1 MANARANKKAAAKAA
16 VVEKKVVAVKEAPK
30 AEAPKA
36 EATKAEAPK
45 AETKKV
51 EPTKTTETPKTET
64 KKAAAP
70 KKAVVTKVKA
80 AVQFG
85 GKDVD
90 VDALVK
96 QAKKAYKDIHKDVS
110 IKSMDVYINAD
121 DSAAYFVVNGEEA
134 PEIKI
139 NL

>member
-36 EATKAEAPK
+36 E
-45 AETKKV
+45 TKKV
-51 EPTKTTETPKTET
+51 EPTKTTETTETPKTET

-90 VDALVK
+90 IDALVK

>member
-1 MANARANKKAAAKAA
+1 MNTMANARANKKAAAKAA
-16 VVEKKVVAVKEAPK
+16 VVEKKVVAVK
-30 AEAPKA
+30 EAPKA

-90 VDALVK
+90 IDALVK

>member
-1 MANARANKKAAAKAA
+1 MNTMANARANKKAAAKAA

-36 EATKAEAPK
+36 EAPK
-45 AETKKV
+45 A
-51 EPTKTTETPKTET
+51 ET

-90 VDALVK
+90 IDALVK

-110 IKSMDVYINAD
+110 IKSMDIYINAD

-139 NL
+139 SL

>member
-1 MANARANKKAAAKAA
+1 MNTMANARANKKAAAKAA

-36 EATKAEAPK
+36 E
-45 AETKKV
+45 
-51 EPTKTTETPKTET
+51 T

-90 VDALVK
+90 IDALVK

-110 IKSMDVYINAD
+110 IKSMDIYINAD

-139 NL
+139 SL

>member
-36 EATKAEAPK
+36 E
-45 AETKKV
+45 
-51 EPTKTTETPKTET
+51 T

-90 VDALVK
+90 IDALVK

-110 IKSMDVYINAD
+110 IKSMDIYINAD

-139 NL
+139 SL

>member
-30 AEAPKA
+30 AEA
-36 EATKAEAPK
+36 TKAEAPK

-51 EPTKTTETPKTET
+51 EPPKTET

>member
-30 AEAPKA
+30 AE
-36 EATKAEAPK
+36 
-45 AETKKV
+45 TKKV

-64 KKAAAP
+64 KEAAAP

>member
-36 EATKAEAPK
+36 E
-45 AETKKV
+45 TKKV
-51 EPTKTTETPKTET
+51 EPPKTET

-96 QAKKAYKDIHKDVS
+96 QANNAYKVIHKDVS
-110 IKSMDVYINAD
+110 IKSLDVYINAD
-121 DSAAYFVVNGEEA
+121 DSADYFVVNGEEA

>member
-1 MANARANKKAAAKAA
+1 MNTMANARANKKAAAKAA

-36 EATKAEAPK
+36 E
-45 AETKKV
+45 TKKV
-51 EPTKTTETPKTET
+51 EPPKTET

-90 VDALVK
+90 IDALVK

>member
-16 VVEKKVVAVKEAPK
+16 VVEKKVVAVKEAT
-30 AEAPKA
+30 KA

-64 KKAAAP
+64 KKVAAP

>member
-36 EATKAEAPK
+36 EAPK

-51 EPTKTTETPKTET
+51 EPTKTTETTETPKTET

>member
-16 VVEKKVVAVKEAPK
+16 VVEKKVVAVK
-30 AEAPKA
+30 EAPKA

-85 GKDVD
+85 GTDVD

>member
-1 MANARANKKAAAKAA
+1 MANARANKKAAARAA

-36 EATKAEAPK
+36 E
-45 AETKKV
+45 TKKV
-51 EPTKTTETPKTET
+51 EPPKTET

>member
-1 MANARANKKAAAKAA
+1 MNTMANARANKKAAAKAA

-36 EATKAEAPK
+36 EAPK
-45 AETKKV
+45 VETKKV

-90 VDALVK
+90 IDALVK

>member
-30 AEAPKA
+30 AEATKA
-36 EATKAEAPK
+36 EATK

>member
-1 MANARANKKAAAKAA
+1 MNTMANARANKKAAAKAA

-36 EATKAEAPK
+36 E
-45 AETKKV
+45 TKKV
-51 EPTKTTETPKTET
+51 EPPKTET

>member
-16 VVEKKVVAVKEAPK
+16 VVEKKVVAVK
-30 AEAPKA
+30 EAPKA

-121 DSAAYFVVNGEEA
+121 DSAAYFVVNGEES

>member
-16 VVEKKVVAVKEAPK
+16 VVEKKVVAVK
-30 AEAPKA
+30 EAPKA

-90 VDALVK
+90 IDALVK

>member
-16 VVEKKVVAVKEAPK
+16 VVEKKVVAVK
-30 AEAPKA
+30 EAPKA

-90 VDALVK
+90 IDALVK

-139 NL
+139 TL

>member
-36 EATKAEAPK
+36 E
-45 AETKKV
+45 TKKV
-51 EPTKTTETPKTET
+51 EPPKTET

-85 GKDVD
+85 GKDVH

>member
-16 VVEKKVVAVKEAPK
+16 VVEKKVVAVK
-30 AEAPKA
+30 EAPKA

-134 PEIKI
+134 PKIKI

>member
-1 MANARANKKAAAKAA
+1 MNTMANARANKKAAAKAA
-16 VVEKKVVAVKEAPK
+16 VVEKKVVAVK
-30 AEAPKA
+30 EAPKA

>member
-30 AEAPKA
+30 AE
-36 EATKAEAPK
+36 
-45 AETKKV
+45 
-51 EPTKTTETPKTET
+51 T

-90 VDALVK
+90 IDALVK

-110 IKSMDVYINAD
+110 IKSMDIYINAD

-139 NL
+139 SL

>member
-36 EATKAEAPK
+36 EAPK
-45 AETKKV
+45 A
-51 EPTKTTETPKTET
+51 ET

-90 VDALVK
+90 IDALVK

-110 IKSMDVYINAD
+110 IKSMDIYINAD

-139 NL
+139 SL

>member
-1 MANARANKKAAAKAA
+1 MNTMANARANKKAAAKAA
-16 VVEKKVVAVKEAPK
+16 VVEKKVVAVK
-30 AEAPKA
+30 EAPKA

-90 VDALVK
+90 IDALVK

-139 NL
+139 TL

>member
-16 VVEKKVVAVKEAPK
+16 VVEKKVVAVKEAT
-30 AEAPKA
+30 KA

>member
-36 EATKAEAPK
+36 
-45 AETKKV
+45 
-51 EPTKTTETPKTET
+51 ET

>member
-30 AEAPKA
+30 AEA
-36 EATKAEAPK
+36 TKAEAPK

-51 EPTKTTETPKTET
+51 EPTKATETPKTET

>member
-30 AEAPKA
+30 AEAP
-36 EATKAEAPK
+36 KAEAPK

>member
-16 VVEKKVVAVKEAPK
+16 VVEKKVVAVKEAP
-30 AEAPKA
+30 
-36 EATKAEAPK
+36 KAEAPK

-85 GKDVD
+85 
-90 VDALVK
+90 DALVK

>member
-16 VVEKKVVAVKEAPK
+16 VVEKKVVAVK
-30 AEAPKA
+30 EAPKA

>member
-1 MANARANKKAAAKAA
+1 MNTMANARANKKAAAKAA

-36 EATKAEAPK
+36 E
-45 AETKKV
+45 
-51 EPTKTTETPKTET
+51 TPKTET

-90 VDALVK
+90 IDALVK

>member
-1 MANARANKKAAAKAA
+1 MNTMANARANKKAAAKAA
-16 VVEKKVVAVKEAPK
+16 VVEKKVVAVKEAP
-30 AEAPKA
+30 
-36 EATKAEAPK
+36 KAEAPK

-139 NL
+139 TL

>member
-30 AEAPKA
+30 AEA
-36 EATKAEAPK
+36 TKAEAPK

-51 EPTKTTETPKTET
+51 EPTKATETPKTET

-90 VDALVK
+90 IDALVK

>member
-36 EATKAEAPK
+36 ETTKA
-45 AETKKV
+45 
-51 EPTKTTETPKTET
+51 TETPKTET

-90 VDALVK
+90 IDALVK

>member
-36 EATKAEAPK
+36 E
-45 AETKKV
+45 
-51 EPTKTTETPKTET
+51 T

-90 VDALVK
+90 IDALVK

-110 IKSMDVYINAD
+110 IKSMDIYINAD
-121 DSAAYFVVNGEEA
+121 DSAAYFDVNGEEA

-139 NL
+139 RL

>member
-1 MANARANKKAAAKAA
+1 M
-16 VVEKKVVAVKEAPK
+16 VEKKVVAVK
-30 AEAPKA
+30 EAPKA

-121 DSAAYFVVNGEEA
+121 D
-134 PEIKI
+134 
-139 NL
+139 

>member
-36 EATKAEAPK
+36 E
-45 AETKKV
+45 TKKV
-51 EPTKTTETPKTET
+51 EPPKTET

-90 VDALVK
+90 IDALVK

>member
-36 EATKAEAPK
+36 EAPK

-51 EPTKTTETPKTET
+51 EPTKATETPKTET

-90 VDALVK
+90 IDALVK